1 MGDDTAV
8 PLETE
13 LKLALTEEA
22 AQRLRAHALFRP
34 PPGAEPEQR
43 RLVSTYFDTEDRAF
57 AGQGLALRVR
67 SGDGR
72 FLQTLK
78 SAGEGGVAFSRGEWE
93 WEIGGETPDLSR
105 LSGTP
110 ASALPLPDLAAR
122 VKPLFRT
129 DVTRTIR
136 ILTLDQGTTAEA
148 ALDAGRVVAGD
159 AEEPVLELELELRAG
174 RPGPLYRLALE
185 LHAES
190 PIGIATES
198 KAERGYRLA
207 TREEPRTLKAPEIRL
222 APGLTAAEGFHRI
235 AESLLGH
242 FLINEPAALVGAVE
256 GIHQMRVA
264 IRRLRAH
271 LVLFAPYL
279 EPHARGRFENE
290 LQRMGRVFGEARDW
304 DVFCTEILPNIQ
316 ETVHASSWLQLLHAP
331 AELRRQS
338 AHGEFRR
345 ECAAP
350 TFAALV
356 LGFAGWAADGAAMP
370 ELLGSEALRQPL
382 AELAPGLLDTLDQ
395 KVQRRGRH
403 IGEATDTELH
413 ALRKS
418 LKKLRYGVEF
428 LGSLFPDEERQHFQH
443 RCEALQGTL
452 GAVQDAAMAVALAE
466 TLAEG
471 LRVDLAPAIALLAQ
485 GAGLRR
491 RDALRD
497 LNDDWQDF
505 LAEPR
510 FWK

>member
-1 MGDDTAV
+1 MDNETTV

-22 AQRLRAHALFRP
+22 AQRFRAHALFRP
-34 PPGAEPEQR
+34 PGGAEPEQR
-43 RLVSTYFDTEDRAF
+43 RLVSTYFDTEDCAL
-57 AGQGLALRVR
+57 AKQGLALRIR

-72 FLQTLK
+72 FVQTLK
-78 SAGEGGVAFSRGEWE
+78 SSGDGGVVFSRGEWE
-93 WEIGGETPDLSR
+93 WEVDGETPDLSL
-105 LSGTP
+105 LSDTP
-110 ASALPLPDLAAR
+110 ASAEQLRELPAGL
-122 VKPLFRT
+122 KPLFFT

-136 ILTLDQGTTAEA
+136 ILHLDRGTTAEA

-174 RPGPLYRLALE
+174 KPGPLYRLALE

-198 KAERGYRLA
+198 KAARGYQLA
-207 TREEPRTLKAPEIRL
+207 TRQEPHTQKAPEIRL
-222 APGLTAAEGFHRI
+222 APALTAAEGFQRI
-235 AESLLGH
+235 TDSLLGH
-242 FLINEPAALVGAVE
+242 FLVNQPAALAGATE

-290 LQRMGRVFGEARDW
+290 LQRVGRVFGEARDW

-316 ETVHASSWLQLLHAP
+316 ETVHASTWLHLLHGP

-338 AHGEFRR
+338 AHVEFRR

-350 TFAALV
+350 TFSALV
-356 LGFAGWAADGAAMP
+356 LSFAGWAADGADTP
-370 ELLGSEALRQPL
+370 ELLGSEELRQPL
-382 AELAPGLLDTLDQ
+382 AELAPGLLDALDQ

-403 IGEATDTELH
+403 VGEASDPELH

-428 LGSLFPDEERQHFQH
+428 LGSLFPDQERQRFQH

-452 GAVQDAAMAVALAE
+452 GAVQDAAMAVSLAE
-466 TLAEG
+466 SLAAG
-471 LRVDLAPAIALLAQ
+471 PRIDLAPAIGLLAQ
-485 GAGLRR
+485 ASGRRR
-491 RDALRD
+491 RDALHD
-497 LNDDWQDF
+497 LSADWLDF

-510 FWK
+510 FWS

>member
-1 MGDDTAV
+1 MDNDSAV
-8 PLETE
+8 PMETE

-34 PPGAEPEQR
+34 PGGGEPEQR

-72 FLQTLK
+72 FVQTLK
-78 SAGEGGVAFSRGEWE
+78 ASGEGGVAFSRGEWE
-93 WEIGGETPDLSR
+93 WELAGETPDLS
-105 LSGTP
+105 LLADTP
-110 ASALPLPDLAAR
+110 ASALPLREFPAR
-122 VKPLFRT
+122 LKPLFLT

-136 ILTLDQGTTAEA
+136 ILHLDQGTSAEA

-159 AEEPVLELELELRAG
+159 AEEPVLELELELRSG
-174 RPGPLYRLALE
+174 KPGPLYRLALE

-222 APGLTAAEGFHRI
+222 APTLTAAEGFHQI
-235 AESLLGH
+235 TDSLLGH
-242 FLINEPAALVGAVE
+242 FLVNQPAALAGATE

-290 LQRMGRVFGEARDW
+290 LQRVGRVFGEARDW

-316 ETVHASSWLQLLHAP
+316 ETVHAPAWLHLLQAP

-338 AHGEFRR
+338 AHVEFRR
-345 ECAAP
+345 ECGAP

-356 LGFAGWAADGAAMP
+356 LSFAGWAADGAAMP

-382 AELAPGLLDTLDQ
+382 AGLAPGLLDALDQ
-395 KVQRRGRH
+395 KVPRRGRR

-428 LGSLFPDEERQHFQH
+428 LGSLFPDQERHRFQH

-466 TLAEG
+466 ALAEG
-471 LRVDLAPAIALLAQ
+471 PRIDLAPAIGLLAQ
-485 GAGLRR
+485 AASRR
-491 RDALRD
+491 RGDALHD
-497 LNDDWQDF
+497 LSDDWQDF

-510 FWK
+510 FWR